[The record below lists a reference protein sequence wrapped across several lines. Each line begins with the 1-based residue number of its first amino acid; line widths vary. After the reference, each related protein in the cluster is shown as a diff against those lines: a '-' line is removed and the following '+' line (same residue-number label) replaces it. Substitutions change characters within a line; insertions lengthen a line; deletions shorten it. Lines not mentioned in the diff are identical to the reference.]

1 VLGVGVEM
9 RAFCAKVSGRV
20 VVASSLGCSDV
31 TSMAGAAG
39 GAAKGLAPEDE
50 DEANGFA
57 GAALPAFE
65 EKGFEK
71 GFAGAVELALGFTPN
86 SDSPIL
92 GCGFSSSTLT
102 AFVSVSVFALDLA
115 DAPFA
120 TRTPRMLLTLPSF
133 RLHAL
138 RRQLQI

>member
-1 VLGVGVEM
+1 VVM

-20 VVASSLGCSDV
+20 VEASSLGCSDV
-31 TSMAGAAG
+31 TSIAGADAAAG
-39 GAAKGLAPEDE
+39 GAAKGLAPEDG
-50 DEANGFA
+50 ANGFA
-57 GAALPAFE
+57 GAALPELE
-65 EKGFEK
+65 EKGFEN

-102 AFVSVSVFALDLA
+102 SFLSVFAPDLA

-138 RRQLQI
+138 RRQLQM

>member
-1 VLGVGVEM
+1 MARRGGVRLSKRTVAELRRGLPEVAE
-9 RAFCAKVSGRV
+9 RTIEAVTEEVPSYSDALTGRM
-20 VVASSLGCSDV
+20 G
-31 TSMAGAAG
+31 
-39 GAAKGLAPEDE
+39 E
-50 DEANGFA
+50 NIR
-57 GAALPAFE
+57 
-65 EKGFEK
+65 
-71 GFAGAVELALGFTPN
+71 GAVELALGFTPN

-102 AFVSVSVFALDLA
+102 SFLSVFAPDLA
-115 DAPFA
+115 AAPFA